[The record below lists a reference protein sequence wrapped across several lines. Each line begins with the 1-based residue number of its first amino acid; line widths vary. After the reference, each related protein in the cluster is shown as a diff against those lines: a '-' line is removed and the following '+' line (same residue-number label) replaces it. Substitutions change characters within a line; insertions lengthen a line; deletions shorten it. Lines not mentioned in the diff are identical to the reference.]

1 MLTYWYFNIKL
12 GNIMIRLHYIVTK
25 YLNHSCLMEFN
36 TGHRF
41 TPKCNTSDKVR
52 VNNMVLTFPNSQI

>member
-1 MLTYWYFNIKL
+1 M
-12 GNIMIRLHYIVTK
+12 MRLHYIVTK

-36 TGHRF
+36 TGHLL